1 MSLPPQPEPDVP
13 PEPGTPPAAEIPSRA
28 GTASTV
34 RRSAHAGP
42 GTREIVLGWCLWLIG
57 GWGMI
62 LAGGGSVP
70 GSGPVHQW
78 MSLMAL
84 VGLCAVWPAVRLSE
98 EARDAWG
105 RPSDAG
111 LSRRVILVDW
121 LALQLVFQAVLWPMA
136 FVGRWSVEQAL
147 LLGGTLAAW
156 SLLAGLITAWGRVS
170 ATASARAAA
179 MAGCLAVLLLEPLV
193 LFVAA
198 AASGGGW
205 ANLPDLRLSPLQAAW
220 AYSGSPAR
228 FPFADPAFA
237 HRVIGVFLA
246 SVLGWAH
253 LPLRRPPGGPSPVSV
268 ADPATAAFRFCGGC
282 GVPAPRV
289 DHTALACDACGWC
302 FFTNVAAAAA
312 VLLEIAPAADEP
324 AGPVKLLLVRRS
336 REPGRGKLGIPGGFV
351 DPGESA
357 EAAARREL
365 REELRLE
372 LPPAPLRFLCTA
384 ANAYPYRGVLYR
396 TLDTVF
402 TAPLPAPPA
411 WFDEAEIGALVPI
424 DRFAVADADLAFPAT
439 RTALAA
445 WRASKRR

>member
-1 MSLPPQPEPDVP
+1 MSLPPQHEPDVQPEPDLP
-13 PEPGTPPAAEIPSRA
+13 PEPDASPEAGTPPAVETRARAE
-28 GTASTV
+28 TASTA
-34 RRSAHAGP
+34 RRPAHAGP

-70 GSGPVHQW
+70 GTGPVHQW

-105 RPSDAG
+105 RPSAAG
-111 LSRRVILVDW
+111 LPRRVILVDW
-121 LALQLVFQAVLWPMA
+121 FALQLVFQAVLWPMA

-170 ATASARAAA
+170 PTGSARAAA

-193 LFVAA
+193 LFAAA

-205 ANLPDLRLSPLQAAW
+205 ANLPDLRLSPLQAVW

-246 SVLGWAH
+246 SVLGWLIFLFIGPRAG
-253 LPLRRPPGGPSPVSV
+253 RRP
-268 ADPATAAFRFCGGC
+268 
-282 GVPAPRV
+282 
-289 DHTALACDACGWC
+289 
-302 FFTNVAAAAA
+302 
-312 VLLEIAPAADEP
+312 
-324 AGPVKLLLVRRS
+324 
-336 REPGRGKLGIPGGFV
+336 
-351 DPGESA
+351 
-357 EAAARREL
+357 
-365 REELRLE
+365 
-372 LPPAPLRFLCTA
+372 
-384 ANAYPYRGVLYR
+384 
-396 TLDTVF
+396 
-402 TAPLPAPPA
+402 
-411 WFDEAEIGALVPI
+411 
-424 DRFAVADADLAFPAT
+424 
-439 RTALAA
+439 
-445 WRASKRR
+445 